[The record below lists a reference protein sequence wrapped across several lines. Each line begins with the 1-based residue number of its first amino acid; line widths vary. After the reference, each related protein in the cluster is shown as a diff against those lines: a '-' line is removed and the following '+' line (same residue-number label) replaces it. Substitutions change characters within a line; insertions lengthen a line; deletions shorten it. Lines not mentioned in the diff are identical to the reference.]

1 MRSLRHL
8 AIVLAAAI
16 ASGAPAV
23 DAATPKTKIATK
35 SRQGG
40 DRVKR
45 GPRPTTRPFVRTP
58 AKLPITKAAK
68 AASRKRQLADQHE
81 RSAQAAEAEAA
92 RLDGIAQVAEAE
104 VERLAGELG
113 TATAGVATLRERV
126 AQLRLE
132 IETLRGRAGKGSKK
146 KAARRQRQLDQ
157 AEARLATAD
166 QQLAAAEGALPGLEG
181 EVQRARGEA
190 TTARGAATAS
200 AKTAGAAR
208 TKADRAKRIAD
219 EHDALV
225 AAEQARRDQRKGNRD
240 QHAAHIAQQGSAR
253 RALYHAAVK
262 KTRLWTMIEPK
273 PGEVSQDAVA
283 AAPELGLFAIAD
295 GVTNSSYSGEFAR
308 ALVRRWTEQP
318 PSRLGEF
325 ASWMTG
331 AQDEWAVEVEPKLA
345 PLRKSW
351 YNRNKVF
358 QGDAAFV
365 GAKLFRNGEQ
375 RRLHLMGIGDT
386 VAILVRG
393 GKLKQ
398 SFPLVEAH
406 EFSNEVKAL
415 PSIGDAPFKVRE
427 TIWDVKPGDEIF
439 MATDA
444 LAAWLFTEVE
454 AGRDP
459 FPQLRQLKTAAEM
472 NAFVERAR
480 AGELPGVGQM
490 NVDDTTLAR
499 FVVPVS

>member
-8 AIVLAAAI
+8 AIVLAAAL
-16 ASGAPAV
+16 ASGAPAA
-23 DAATPKTKIATK
+23 DAATPKAKIATK

-58 AKLPITKAAK
+58 ATIPVTKAGK
-68 AASRKRQLADQHE
+68 VAARKRALAEKHE
-81 RSAQAAEAEAA
+81 TIAQGFEAEAT
-92 RLDGIAQVAEAE
+92 RLDGIAKVAEAE
-104 VERLAGELG
+104 AERLDGELG
-113 TATAGVATLRERV
+113 TATDGVATQRERV
-126 AQLRLE
+126 AQLRGE
-132 IETLRGRAGKGSKK
+132 VETLRGRGKGGKK
-146 KAARRQRQLDQ
+146 KAQRRQRQLDQ
-157 AEARLATAD
+157 AKERLATAE
-166 QQLAAAEGALPGLEG
+166 QQLTAAEGKLPGLEG
-181 EVQRARGEA
+181 EAQRARGEA
-190 TTARGAATAS
+190 TTSRGAAS
-200 AKTAGAAR
+200 AAARTAGAAR
-208 TKADRAKRIAD
+208 TKADKAKRIAD

-225 AAEQARRDQRKGNRD
+225 AEASARRDQRKGNRD
-240 QHAAHIAQQGSAR
+240 QHAAHIAQQDSDR

-308 ALVRRWTEQP
+308 ALVRRWTEDP
-318 PSRLGEF
+318 PKQVGEF
-325 ASWMTG
+325 ASWMTS

-351 YNRNKVF
+351 YNRNKRF

-365 GAKLFRNGEQ
+365 GAKLFRNGE
-375 RRLHLMGIGDT
+375 RRQLHLMGIGDT

-393 GKLKQ
+393 GKIKQ

-415 PSIGDAPFKVRE
+415 PSVGDAPFKVRE
-427 TIWDVKPGDEIF
+427 SIWDVKPGDEVF

-459 FPQLRQLKTAAEM
+459 FPQLRKLKTAAEM
-472 NAFVERAR
+472 KAFVEGAR
-480 AGELPGVGQM
+480 AGELPGVGEM

-499 FVVPVS
+499 FVVPVT